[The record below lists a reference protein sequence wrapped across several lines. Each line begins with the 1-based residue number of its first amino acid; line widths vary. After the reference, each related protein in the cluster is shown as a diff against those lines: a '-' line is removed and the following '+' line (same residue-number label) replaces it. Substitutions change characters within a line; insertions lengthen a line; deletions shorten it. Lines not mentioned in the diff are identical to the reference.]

1 MNLFRGTFE
10 LRAVDFTTLSD
21 VFTFRTPCRA
31 NLLDLAAILPQ
42 GGEHMPTVKADRLE
56 EIANRLLQAAGASE

>member
-21 VFTFRTPCRA
+21 VFTFHTPSVQTC
-31 NLLDLAAILPQ
+31 
-42 GGEHMPTVKADRLE
+42 
-56 EIANRLLQAAGASE
+56 